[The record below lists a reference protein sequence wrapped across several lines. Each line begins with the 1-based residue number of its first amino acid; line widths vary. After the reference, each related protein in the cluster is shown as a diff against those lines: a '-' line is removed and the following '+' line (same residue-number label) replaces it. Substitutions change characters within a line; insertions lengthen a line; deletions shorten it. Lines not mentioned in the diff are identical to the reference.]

1 MRNSSNKNIRLSG
14 VTFSLAVMMFTLQ
27 GCGSESN
34 GITTTTDTTAATT
47 TTTTTTDTTTV
58 TLASLGEK
66 LFFDTSLSVPA
77 GQSCASCH
85 TPSAGFAD
93 PDSGSPTSLGADSTS
108 VGNRNSPTASY
119 AAHIPNS
126 QIVTRGAPGG
136 GTRTVLIGGQFLDGR
151 AESLEEQ
158 AKAPFLNPVEM
169 ANASEAE
176 VIDKIK
182 LADYASDFETLF
194 GVGILDDIDASYDH
208 VADAIAAF
216 ERTSVFSP
224 FTSKFDQ
231 VAAGTT
237 TFTAAEARG
246 RQLFNGRAQCDT
258 CHASPN
264 NSEEV
269 FSDFEFKNIGV
280 PRNGTLLNILS
291 DSGFIDNGL
300 GGETG
305 SNADNGKF
313 RTPNLR
319 NIANTAPYMHN
330 GVFNTLTEVVNFYN
344 TRDTTFPDAPE
355 VNQNV
360 DQGGRIGELGLNAND
375 IDDIVSFLGT
385 LTDQ

>member
-1 MRNSSNKNIRLSG
+1 MRNSTNKTIQSYC
-14 VTFSLAVMMFTLQ
+14 VAFSLSAMIFMLQ
-27 GCGSESN
+27 GCGGSSDN
-34 GITTTTDTTAATT
+34 TFTTTTDTT
-47 TTTTTTDTTTV
+47 DTSTI

-77 GQSCASCH
+77 GQSCSSCH

-93 PDSGSPTSLGADSTS
+93 PDSGSPTSLGADSSS
-108 VGNRNSPTASY
+108 VGTRNSPTASY
-119 AAHIPNS
+119 AAHIPDS
-126 QIVTRGAPGG
+126 TTTP
-136 GTRTVLIGGQFLDGR
+136 VLTGGQFLDGR
-151 AESLEEQ
+151 AASLEEQ
-158 AKAPFLNPVEM
+158 AKGPFLNPVEM
-169 ANASEAE
+169 ANASEE
-176 VIDKIK
+176 DVIAKIK
-182 LADYASDFETLF
+182 LTDYASDFETLF
-194 GVGILDDIDASYDH
+194 GIDILEDVATSYDH

-231 VAAGTT
+231 VAAGTA

-246 RQLFNGRAQCDT
+246 QQLFNGRGQCDT

-280 PRNGTLLNILS
+280 PSNGTLLNILS
-291 DSGFIDNGL
+291 DSSFIDNGL
-300 GGETG
+300 GGVTG
-305 SNADNGKF
+305 NNGDNGKF

-330 GVFNTLTEVVNFYN
+330 GVFNTLTEVVEFYN

-360 DQGGRIGELGLNAND
+360 DQRGRIGELGLNTND
-375 IDDIVSFLGT
+375 VDDIVSFLGT